1 MKKRNKKKKRKRNT
15 RINRTAK
22 YKGKKIKRN

>member
-1 MKKRNKKKKRKRNT
+1 MKKQEKKKRKRNT